1 MADDIAK
8 AGKVLGQLEQ
18 LVAKESLKFDK
29 GRRTTK
35 RAFLMIAA
43 ADLVWGLINVKV
55 EDMTNEDIEV
65 VAEDLGMTLEEFAKA
80 KPQTLVRLIAGTAI
94 EETLERVDQDG
105 VAESL
110 FIEDQELAKEIRKV
124 KV

>member
-18 LVAKESLKFDK
+18 LVGKESLKFDK

-35 RAFLMIAA
+35 RAFLMVAA
-43 ADLVWGLINVKV
+43 KDLVWALINSRV
-55 EDMTNEDIEV
+55 EDMANEDIDL
-65 VAEDLGMTLEEFAKA
+65 VAEDLGMTLEEFARA
-80 KPQTLVRLIAGTAI
+80 KPQTLVRLMVGLAI
-94 EETLERVDQDG
+94 DETLEKVGEDG

-110 FIEDQELAKEIRKV
+110 SIDDQDLAKEISRFKV
-124 KV
+124 